1 MRSRG
6 MVCEKKQVYM
16 RYCITED
23 RKKATRFGREND
35 DARLTPAKELTADGG
50 IRGLL
55 LAIMDGEEMKYRS
68 WHWLISLSSASVGE
82 IGMASLACGPWE

>member
-6 MVCEKKQVYM
+6 MVCEKEQVYM

-23 RKKATRFGREND
+23 KKRATRFGREND
-35 DARLTPAKELTADGG
+35 DVRLTPAKELAADGG
-50 IRGLL
+50 MRGFL
-55 LAIMDGEEMKYRS
+55 LAIMNGEEMKYKS
-68 WHWLISLSSASVGE
+68 WHWLISLSSTRVGE